1 MKKSKNIFNTSSL
14 IPHLSYLKRKTARF
28 TLIELLV
35 VIAIIAILA
44 AMLLPA
50 LNNARESARRTN
62 CIGNM
67 RQFGLA
73 FQGYL
78 DSTEYYMPY
87 MNIGPAARKP
97 TSSYLWTGYLFD
109 NKILP
114 LKNFVCPS
122 LYPEAKDKPQ
132 DLYDTK
138 TGNISYTG
146 YSYSYSHI
154 GSGRYVRNV
163 DTKALLSSSALRSSN
178 VRFPSEMYA
187 LMDGW
192 VRYGNGGSHG
202 YLNVSF
208 KSMYLTESTVASP
221 HPRHNRNVNI
231 LYADWH
237 VGTKKVSNPENPYP
251 ELGGSDSFR
260 AVHWSGW
267 R

>member
-1 MKKSKNIFNTSSL
+1 MNQFYTPIL
-14 IPHLSYLKRKTARF
+14 RRLSRACKRIF

-44 AMLLPA
+44 ALLLPA
-50 LNNARESARRTN
+50 LNNAKESARGAY

-67 RQFGLA
+67 RQFGIA
-73 FQGYL
+73 FQGYA
-78 DSTEYYMPY
+78 DNTGYYMPY

-114 LKNFVCPS
+114 LKTFVCPS
-122 LYPEAKDKPQ
+122 LTPEAKDKPQ

-146 YSYSYSHI
+146 YSYPYSNI
-154 GSGRYVRNV
+154 GSGRYVCNV
-163 DTKALLSSSALRSSN
+163 DTKALLSNSALKCTN

-192 VRYGNGGSHG
+192 VRYGVGGSHG

-208 KSMYLTESTVASP
+208 KSMYLTQDSVASP

-237 VGTKKVSNPENPYP
+237 AGSKKVSNLVNPYP

-260 AVHWSGW
+260 AVHWSGY